1 LTGAKQVFTSTFVDP
16 KTLAGVLSEERVTLG
31 VGIPAIW
38 MGLLEELDRAKETGE
53 QYDLS
58 RLRSLVVGGAAA
70 SREMI
75 RAFGERHGVRVTHG
89 WGMTETSPLG
99 ALNRIWPDEDP
110 TDPDE
115 TYEEL
120 AMQGLPAPLV
130 ELKIVGD
137 RGEDLPRD
145 GETMGRLL
153 VRGPWVARAYHGV
166 PDGAPEARAFH
177 EVEGWFDT
185 GDIASID
192 PRGYVL
198 IRDRA
203 KDLIKSGG
211 EWISSVDLENALMA
225 HDAVKEAAV
234 IAVPHERWDER
245 PFGVVVLREGQSA
258 TKEELNAFLEP
269 RFARFWLPDDYAFVE
284 EIPRATVGKW
294 LKRELRERFTG
305 SEEAPREREG
315 HTFGRM

>member
-1 LTGAKQVFTSTFVDP
+1 
-16 KTLAGVLSEERVTLG
+16 
-31 VGIPAIW
+31 
-38 MGLLEELDRAKETGE
+38 LDRAKETGE

-75 RAFGERHGVRVTHG
+75 RAVGERHGVRVTHG